1 MVYFIFGILQEW
13 STGARVLSSSLA
25 CVADK
30 FSLPLPFLTLAMQA
44 TWSLEQTTCD
54 NDVLL
59 QGMLLGR
66 PQEISLKDFYVAKKH
81 NTSFI
86 SHH

>member
-1 MVYFIFGILQEW
+1 M
-13 STGARVLSSSLA
+13 
-25 CVADK
+25 ADK
-30 FSLPLPFLTLAMQA
+30 FSLPLPFLTLATQA

-66 PQEISLKDFYVAKKH
+66 PQEISLKDFYIAKKQ
-81 NTSFI
+81 NASFI
-86 SHH
+86 SHHYFISELLFKQTCFLQAAMW